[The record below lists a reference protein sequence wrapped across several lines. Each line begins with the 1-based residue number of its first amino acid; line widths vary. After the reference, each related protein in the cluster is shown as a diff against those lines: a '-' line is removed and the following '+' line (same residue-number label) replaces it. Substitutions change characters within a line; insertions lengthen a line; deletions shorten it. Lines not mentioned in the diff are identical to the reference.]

1 MKKIKIKKKNK
12 KRRNAPKYNGVVGE
26 FRKRFN
32 KGSIMEK
39 VLIVIML
46 ILVFIF
52 IIGFVFM
59 IYIII
64 SAPDFDVDNLYTK
77 ESSIIYDSEGNEI
90 ARLGTENRE
99 RVTYDDLPEV
109 FVDALVATEDSR
121 FFQHNGVDMARFIK
135 ATIDFALNR
144 EDLGKQVRHYLLN
157 DIAPRLKAELET

>member
-1 MKKIKIKKKNK
+1 MKKIKIKKKAKKGNK
-12 KRRNAPKYNGVVGE
+12 KKNTNYNGLMGE

-64 SAPDFDVDNLYTK
+64 SAPDFAK
-77 ESSIIYDSEGNEI
+77 SSIYFSGFSI
-90 ARLGTENRE
+90 
-99 RVTYDDLPEV
+99 
-109 FVDALVATEDSR
+109 
-121 FFQHNGVDMARFIK
+121 IK
-135 ATIDFALNR
+135 
-144 EDLGKQVRHYLLN
+144 
-157 DIAPRLKAELET
+157 